1 MENVSKEIEFEEQ
14 LLGMKEEQGDDPEDD
29 GDQGEQKED
38 AFDMEQNDFQGKT
51 KELDKEE
58 HQ

>member
-14 LLGMKEEQGDDPEDD
+14 LLGMKEEQGDEAEDD

-38 AFDMEQNDFQGKT
+38 AFDMEQNDF
-51 KELDKEE
+51 
-58 HQ
+58 